1 MLSKK
6 GNSYTINLKAEE
18 TMKWLLNIIGT
29 SIGKKLM
36 MAVTGLSFCGFL
48 ALHLVGNLAVYAGKD
63 AFNTYAER
71 LHSLGLLITIS
82 EWGLLLFAIIHVLTG
97 ANLFYEN
104 LVARPI
110 KYSVKKSAGGSSLG
124 SATMPYT
131 GFLLLLFIAFHLFNF
146 HFADKSNQTIF
157 QIVVNTFAMP
167 GYVIIYVVAVLVAAI
182 HISHGFW
189 SAFQTIGANHPKY
202 MPFVRGVSLVYSLI
216 IGIGFGFIPLYILVV
231 S

>member
-1 MLSKK
+1 M
-6 GNSYTINLKAEE
+6 T
-18 TMKWLLNIIGT
+18 WLLNIIGT

-36 MAVTGLSFCGFL
+36 MAVTGLSFCFFL
-48 ALHLVGNLAVYAGKD
+48 FIHLAGNLAVYGGKD
-63 AFNTYAER
+63 VFNAHAER
-71 LHSLGLLITIS
+71 LHSFGLLITIS
-82 EWGLLLFAIIHVLTG
+82 ECFLLFFAMIHIFNG

-104 LVARPI
+104 LVARPV

-131 GFLLLLFIAFHLFNF
+131 GFLLLIFIVFHLFNF
-146 HFADKSNQTIF
+146 HFADKTNQTIF
-157 QIVVNTFAMP
+157 QILANTFARP
-167 GYVIIYVVAVLVAAI
+167 GYVITYVVAVLVAAI

-202 MPFVRGVSLVYSLI
+202 MPFIKIAGLAYSLI
-216 IGIGFGFIPLYILVV
+216 IGIGFGFIPLYILLV